1 MRFLNALIT
10 CLVLAT
16 SVFVLAATAGCGGDS
31 TATLN
36 PDQAVVVAGFN
47 ADVAFVAL
55 DGSSYADLLESKD
68 AVIALARENPD
79 AVYETT
85 DGERTTMR
93 QVLSDAAS
101 TLQGSHP
108 DLAAELDRAV
118 ATLE

>member
-1 MRFLNALIT
+1 MNGVIT
-10 CLVLAT
+10 CLLLAVA
-16 SVFVLAATAGCGGDS
+16 VFVFAATAGCGGGGE
-31 TATLN
+31 ATLN
-36 PDQAVVVAGFN
+36 PDQAVTVAGFN
-47 ADVAFVAL
+47 ADVAFVDL
-55 DGSSYADLLESKD
+55 DGGSYGDLLDSMD